1 MANQGKAST
10 IATHPA
16 RVEIEAALQAGEPYR
31 SISAKYGVSRSSLSR
46 FALSRKP
53 LARVVLDEPN
63 LAEILP
69 RLVEAA
75 DDAQALRRQTRDSGN
90 AAARARAIKIESDIL
105 TVLADRL
112 GIEDVTVAEF
122 VEQCADLIRSLREF
136 ALRDPDA
143 ARSLIL
149 TLREH
154 SSLADL
160 KDALRVLIGDK
171 KND

>member
-16 RVEIEAALQAGEPYR
+16 RVEIEAALNAGEPYR
-31 SISAKYGVSRSSLSR
+31 SISAKFGVSRSSLSR
-46 FALSRKP
+46 FVLSRAP
-53 LARVVLDEPN
+53 LAKVLTDEPN
-63 LAEILP
+63 LTEIIP
-69 RLVEAA
+69 RLIEAA
-75 DDAQALRRQTRDSGN
+75 DDAQALRRQTRASGN
-90 AAARARAIKIESDIL
+90 AAARSRAIKVESDL
-105 TVLADRL
+105 LATLADRL
-112 GIEDVTVAEF
+112 GIEDVTLAEF

-154 SSLADL
+154 SSLSDL

-171 KND
+171 K